1 MWPNPADLAARR
13 KASRRT
19 GSQDGTRIEAILLT
33 SCDRHLNTPVSTIY
47 PMLQLSATGVFT
59 TLRST
64 ETPYSTRLIVAPRFA
79 AELVPVQARSH
90 EATEGRPHRLP
101 HVGSGSSRHKH
112 YCARWTGLRHR
123 PRHVYK
129 PCIEGGWPDFRPI
142 VEGGVS
148 FAGNQLR
155 DGSESKLSSK
165 FR

>member
-1 MWPNPADLAARR
+1 MWPYPADLAARR

-33 SCDRHLNTPVSTIY
+33 SCDRHLNTPLSTTY

-64 ETPYSTRLIVAPRFA
+64 ETPNAGIPPHTRRNWYRFNTRSHATKPRSQTTPTSTRRQWV
-79 AELVPVQARSH
+79 S
-90 EATEGRPHRLP
+90 RP
-101 HVGSGSSRHKH
+101 KH
-112 YCARWTGLRHR
+112 CCARWTGLRHR

-148 FAGNQLR
+148 FAGKQLR
-155 DGSESKLSSK
+155 DGNESKLSSK